1 MDGTHHATH
10 NNRLI
15 NEDLAPSATCTW
27 QGKDYLFLWMSD
39 IHSVAGYITVGSL
52 FTLGLP
58 LYDVFAAL
66 LFAILLVQLACNL
79 IAVPSFRAS
88 ENIVCIL

>member
-15 NEDLAPSATCTW
+15 NEELEPSATRTW

-39 IHSVAGYITVGSL
+39 IHSVAGYIIFGSL

-58 LYDVFAAL
+58 LYDVFVAL